1 MDRRL
6 LAALLATLAVL
17 AGCTT
22 ALPEATPSGPGA
34 GGGGGDATPA
44 PGADLTPTSGGSVT
58 VTVTRVVD
66 GDTMHVV
73 FENGT
78 EDTVRLL
85 GVDTPEIR
93 SENTPGEF
101 EGVPETD
108 EGRQCLRR
116 YGERASAF
124 AKETLEGKTVTLQ
137 FDPDSDRRGYYGRLL
152 GYLVVDGQNFN
163 YRLVAEGH
171 ARVYDSSFSLKE
183 GFYDAEAG
191 AQSAGTG
198 LWSCA
203 DGGTGPTATV
213 SATPDGGSVD
223 GRLAVV
229 GINAD
234 AEGNDNEN
242 LNDEY
247 VTFENRGDESLDL
260 SGWTVTDE
268 AGKTYT
274 FGNVT
279 LGPGER
285 VTLHTGSGEDTA
297 SDVYWGQSSA
307 VWNNDGDTVTVRDA
321 GGSVVAERSY

>member
-6 LAALLATLAVL
+6 LAALLAALAVL

-22 ALPEATPSGPGA
+22 TLPVDGTGGATDEPA
-34 GGGGGDATPA
+34 AA
-44 PGADLTPTSGGSVT
+44 PGAAITPTGGDNVT

-66 GDTMHVV
+66 GDTVKV
-73 FENGT
+73 EFDNGI

-85 GVDTPEIR
+85 GVDTPEVH
-93 SENTPGEF
+93 SENTPDEF
-101 EGVPETD
+101 VGVPDTEA
-108 EGRQCLRR
+108 GRQCLRG
-116 YGERASAF
+116 YGERASTF
-124 AKETLEGKTVTLQ
+124 AKETLEGETVTLQ

-171 ARVYDSSFSLKE
+171 ARVYDSTFSLKSAFFE
-183 GFYDAEAG
+183 AEAS

-203 DGGTGPTATV
+203 DDGTGPTATV

-229 GINAD
+229 EVNAD
-234 AEGNDNEN
+234 AEGDDNEN

-247 VTFENRGDESLDL
+247 VTLENRGDETLDL
-260 SGWTVTDE
+260 SGWTVADE

-274 FGNVT
+274 FGTVT
-279 LGPGER
+279 LGAGER
-285 VTLHTGSGEDTA
+285 VTLHSGSGEDTA
-297 SDVYWGQSSA
+297 SDVYWGRSSA
-307 VWNNDGDTVTVRDA
+307 VWNNGGDTVTVRDA
-321 GGSVVAERSY
+321 DGEVVAELPY

>member
-6 LAALLATLAVL
+6 LAVALATLAVL

-22 ALPEATPSGPGA
+22 ALPEATPGGGT
-34 GGGGGDATPA
+34 GGGGGDATVA

-66 GDTMHVV
+66 GDTMKVT

-85 GVDTPEIR
+85 GVDTPEVH
-93 SENTPGEF
+93 SENSPDEF
-101 EGVPETD
+101 AGVPETD
-108 EGRQCLRR
+108 EGRECLRR
-116 YGERASAF
+116 YGERASSF
-124 AKETLEGKTVTLQ
+124 AKETLEGETVTLQ

-152 GYLVVDGQNFN
+152 GYLVLDGQNFN

-183 GFYDAEAG
+183 GFYDAEAS
-191 AQSAGTG
+191 AQSSGTG
-198 LWSCA
+198 LWLCA
-203 DGGTGPTATV
+203 EGGTGPTATV
-213 SATPDGGSVD
+213 SATPDGGSTD
-223 GRLAVV
+223 GRVAVV
-229 GINAD
+229 AVNAD

-242 LNDEY
+242 LNEEY
-247 VTFENRGDESLDL
+247 VTLANRGNETLDL

-279 LGPGER
+279 LEPDAL
-285 VTLHTGSGEDTA
+285 VTLHSGSGEDTA
-297 SDVYWGQSSA
+297 TDVYWGQSSA
-307 VWNNDGDTVTVRDA
+307 VWNNGGDTVTVRDPA
-321 GGSVVAERSY
+321 GDVVAERSY

>member
-6 LAALLATLAVL
+6 LAVALATLVVL

-22 ALPEATPSGPGA
+22 ALPEATPSGGT
-34 GGGGGDATPA
+34 GGGSGDVTVA

-66 GDTMHVV
+66 GDTMKVT

-85 GVDTPEIR
+85 GIDTPEVH
-93 SENTPGEF
+93 SENSPDEF
-101 EGVPETD
+101 AGVPETD
-108 EGRQCLRR
+108 EGRECLRR
-116 YGERASAF
+116 YGERASSF
-124 AKETLEGKTVTLQ
+124 AKETLEGQTVTLQ

-183 GFYDAEAG
+183 GFYDAEAS
-191 AQSAGTG
+191 AQSDGTG

-203 DGGTGPTATV
+203 DGGTGPTVT
-213 SATPDGGSVD
+213 ATPDGGSAD

-229 GINAD
+229 NVNAD

-247 VTFENRGDESLDL
+247 VTLANRGNETLDL

-279 LGPGER
+279 LEPDAR
-285 VTLHTGSGEDTA
+285 VTLHSGSGEDTA

-307 VWNNDGDTVTVRDA
+307 VWNNAGDTVTVRDA
-321 GGSVVAERSY
+321 DGDVVAERSY